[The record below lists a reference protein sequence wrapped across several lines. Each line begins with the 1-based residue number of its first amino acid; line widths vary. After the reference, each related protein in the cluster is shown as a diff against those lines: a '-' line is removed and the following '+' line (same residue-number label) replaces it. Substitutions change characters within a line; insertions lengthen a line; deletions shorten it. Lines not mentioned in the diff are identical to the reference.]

1 MVETSIPFLVSLLII
16 AALYSSVGHGG
27 ASGYLALLA
36 LYGCSPSM
44 MKSTALL
51 LNVFVSLIAF
61 IQYYRTG
68 NFQWKL
74 LIPLV
79 ITSVPAAFIGGTILL
94 NGDVYKKVL
103 GVLLVIAAFRFI
115 YSPGIK
121 TDQLSESNL
130 PALML
135 IGAVVGLLSGMI
147 GIGGGIILTPILL
160 LLNWAN
166 VKQAAGV
173 SALFIF
179 VNSVAGL
186 GGKSIHGLEINTGM
200 ALMLC
205 IALAGGFL
213 GSYIGSR
220 LLVNNV
226 LKRVLAVVLLIASIK
241 LLLP

>member
-1 MVETSIPFLVSLLII
+1 MVETSILFLLSLLII
-16 AALYSSVGHGG
+16 ATLYSSVGHGG

-36 LYGCSPSM
+36 LYGCSPSI

-74 LIPLV
+74 LIPL
-79 ITSVPAAFIGGTILL
+79 IMTSVPAAFIGGTILL

-115 YSPGIK
+115 YSPRKK
-121 TDQLSESNL
+121 TNELSEANL
-130 PALML
+130 PALIL
-135 IGAVVGLLSGMI
+135 IGGVVGLLSGMI
-147 GIGGGIILTPILL
+147 GIGGGIILTPILIF
-160 LLNWAN
+160 LNWAN
-166 VKQAAGV
+166 IKQAAGV

-186 GGKSIHGLEINTGM
+186 GGKFTHGLEFNNATL
-200 ALMLC
+200 LMLG
-205 IALAGGFL
+205 IALVGGFV

-220 LLVNNV
+220 LLVPNV